1 MSRKRSRLIDQ
12 FDQHLQR
19 NEATGCLE
27 WTRSCDRDGYGYI
40 RVGPKLRRVH
50 QVAYER
56 THGPIPQGQWV
67 LHRCDNPKCGN
78 PSHLFLGDNKINVA
92 DKVAKGRHAYGER
105 NGRANLTEEDIRQIR
120 FDYARG
126 ERQVDLA
133 KRFGVH
139 QTHISLIVTRKEW
152 AHVA

>member
-1 MSRKRSRLIDQ
+1 MSTKRARLIDT
-12 FDQHLQR
+12 FDQHFQR

-27 WTRSCDRDGYGYI
+27 WTRSCDKDGYGYI
-40 RVGPKLRRVH
+40 WTDIKLRRVH

-56 THGPIPQGQWV
+56 KHGPIPKGKWV
-67 LHRCDNPKCGN
+67 LHHCDNPKCGN
-78 PSHLFLGDNKINVA
+78 PDHLFLGDNKSNVA
-92 DKVAKGRHAYGER
+92 DKVAKGRHAFGER
-105 NGRANLTEEDIRQIR
+105 NGRANLTEADIRQIR
-120 FDYARG
+120 RDYALG

-152 AHVA
+152 AHVF